1 MGAKLLGFKH
11 IKISLI
17 LCFLLSI
24 VSIYC
29 ITVPPAVGS
38 VGLYSKGD
46 SPFGISHEDWLA
58 KYWNWDLSIPLDPE
72 TNTFAGLKDNGCM
85 VHKDN
90 SMVMLVDT
98 AVGGVWNQRCTIS
111 QNEGILIPLWT
122 GECDQGSKGYESA
135 SSKQLSDCARGF
147 DLGKVKGQ
155 VKVDNNL
162 VATLDAL
169 DYTTNVMNNVSE
181 VYTKQ
186 FNATLPNDTHSP
198 TERFGTFPAA
208 AHGWFVFL
216 KPLNPGDHTVYYE
229 NSVLPTTLSGAGNS
243 NTAQIT
249 YYFKVQ

>member
-1 MGAKLLGFKH
+1 MGPKLMGFQYSN
-11 IKISLI
+11 IKLI
-17 LCFLLSI
+17 LCFLLSL
-24 VSIYC
+24 VTIYC
-29 ITVPPAVGS
+29 IPVPSVFGS
-38 VGLYSKGD
+38 AGFYSKD
-46 SPFGISHEDWLA
+46 ESPFGISHEDWLA

-72 TNTFAGLKDNGCM
+72 SNTLAGLKDNGCL

-98 AVGGVWNQRCTIS
+98 AVGGVWDQRCTIS
-111 QNEGILIPLWT
+111 RNEGILIPLWT
-122 GECDQGSKGYESA
+122 GECDQGAKGYESS

-155 VKVDNNL
+155 VKVDNIP
-162 VATLDAL
+162 VATLDAI
-169 DYTTNVMNNVSE
+169 DYTTNIMNNVSE
-181 VYTKQ
+181 VFTKQ
-186 FNATLPNDTHSP
+186 FNATEPNDTHSP

-229 NSVLPTTLSGAGNS
+229 NSVLPTTLSGAGNV

-249 YYFKVQ
+249 YHFKVQ